1 MLRVIPKDGLKVI
14 NPDTMKRV
22 PKEGS
27 VIPKKTTYW
36 NRREKDGDVT
46 ISKITAKK
54 PSKKQET
61 K

>member
-1 MLRVIPKDGLKVI
+1 MFRIIPKDGLKVI
-14 NPDTMKRV
+14 NPSTMKRV

-36 NRREKDGDVT
+36 NRREEDGDVT
-46 ISKITAKK
+46 ITKITAKK
-54 PSKKQET
+54 TSKKQEA